1 MLPENLVPQVK
12 LVLCTD
18 PDNSGSAFGPGLAAL
33 CKGVRET
40 GSLNA
45 AAKGMGMAYSKA
57 WRIIK
62 TAEESLGFPLL
73 RSTTGGRGG
82 GGAELTPEA
91 QDFLQRFRR
100 FEEAVRGYAD
110 EAFLEIIG

>member
-1 MLPENLVPQVK
+1 MGKKQLRYSLTLRIYGEEK
-12 LVLCTD
+12 C
-18 PDNSGSAFGPGLAAL
+18 FGPGIAELL
-33 CKGVRET
+33 ERVDEVR
-40 GSLNA
+40 SLRKA
-45 AAKGMGMAYSKA
+45 TISMEMAYSKA

-110 EAFLEIIG
+110 EAFL

>member
-1 MLPENLVPQVK
+1 MGKKQLRYSLTLRIYGEEK
-12 LVLCTD
+12 C
-18 PDNSGSAFGPGLAAL
+18 FGPGIAELL
-33 CKGVRET
+33 ERVDEVR
-40 GSLNA
+40 SLRKA
-45 AAKGMGMAYSKA
+45 TISMEMAYSKA

-110 EAFLEIIG
+110 EAFLEMIG

>member
-1 MLPENLVPQVK
+1 MGKKQLRYSLTLRIYGEEK
-12 LVLCTD
+12 C
-18 PDNSGSAFGPGLAAL
+18 FGPGIAELL
-33 CKGVRET
+33 ERVDEVR
-40 GSLNA
+40 SLRKA
-45 AAKGMGMAYSKA
+45 TISMEMAYSKA

-91 QDFLQRFRR
+91 QDFLQRFRG

>member
-1 MLPENLVPQVK
+1 MKTNLTAK
-12 LVLCTD
+12 LTVRLFAEEKC
-18 PDNSGSAFGPGLAAL
+18 FGPGIAELL
-33 CKGVRET
+33 ERVDEVR
-40 GSLNA
+40 SLRKA
-45 AAKGMGMAYSKA
+45 TISMEMAYSKA

>member
-1 MLPENLVPQVK
+1 MGKKQLRYSLTLRIYGEEK
-12 LVLCTD
+12 C
-18 PDNSGSAFGPGLAAL
+18 FGPGIAELL
-33 CKGVRET
+33 ERVDEVR
-40 GSLNA
+40 SLRKA
-45 AAKGMGMAYSKA
+45 TISMEMAYSKA

-82 GGAELTPEA
+82 GGAELMPEA

>member
-1 MLPENLVPQVK
+1 MGKKQLRYSLTLRIYGEEK
-12 LVLCTD
+12 C
-18 PDNSGSAFGPGLAAL
+18 FGPGIAELL
-33 CKGVRET
+33 ERVDEVR
-40 GSLNA
+40 SLRKA
-45 AAKGMGMAYSKA
+45 TISMEMAYSKA

>member
-1 MLPENLVPQVK
+1 MGKKQLRYSLTLRIYGEEK
-12 LVLCTD
+12 C
-18 PDNSGSAFGPGLAAL
+18 FGPGIAELL
-33 CKGVRET
+33 ERVDEVR
-40 GSLNA
+40 SLRKA
-45 AAKGMGMAYSKA
+45 TISMEMAYSKA

-62 TAEESLGFPLL
+62 AAEESLGFPLL

>member
-1 MLPENLVPQVK
+1 MGKKQLRYSLTLRIYGEEK
-12 LVLCTD
+12 C
-18 PDNSGSAFGPGLAAL
+18 FGPGIAELL
-33 CKGVRET
+33 ERVDEVR
-40 GSLNA
+40 SLRKA
-45 AAKGMGMAYSKA
+45 TISMEMAYSKA

-82 GGAELTPEA
+82 GGAELTPQA
-91 QDFLQRFRR
+91 RDFLERFRN

>member
-1 MLPENLVPQVK
+1 MGKKQLRYSLTLRIYGEEK
-12 LVLCTD
+12 C
-18 PDNSGSAFGPGLAAL
+18 FGPGIAELL
-33 CKGVRET
+33 ERVDEVR
-40 GSLNA
+40 SLRKA
-45 AAKGMGMAYSKA
+45 TISMEMAYSKA

-100 FEEAVRGYAD
+100 CEEAVRGYAD